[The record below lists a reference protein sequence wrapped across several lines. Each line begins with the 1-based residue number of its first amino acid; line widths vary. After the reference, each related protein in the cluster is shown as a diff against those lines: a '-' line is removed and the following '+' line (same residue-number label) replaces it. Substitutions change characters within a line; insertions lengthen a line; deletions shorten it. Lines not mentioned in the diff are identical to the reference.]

1 MVGKN
6 TTYKSSRKR
15 DLIGFG
21 GVVAIIF
28 LINFIGS
35 VQFFRLDLTAEKR
48 FSLSDSTKQILSN
61 LDDIIYV
68 RCYLEGDFNADFK
81 RLRNSTKEILD
92 EFKAYGGTRFDYE
105 FINPFSDSDPR
116 EQQKMQAE
124 LRKAGL
130 MPTNIIDTEN
140 DQKIE
145 KLVFPGAIFTY
156 KGREVPVQLL
166 KNQVTRNQD
175 PIQLLNESIEGLEY
189 EFAKS
194 IYILQKGEVRKQVAF
209 SKGHGELISLETV
222 DAYQHLSEFYGVK
235 KVEITNSIN
244 AIPAETNLLII
255 AKPDS
260 VFSEAAKYN
269 IDQFIMRGGRVLWLI
284 DNVIASRD
292 SLYNPQMFTI
302 GFPATLNLDDQLF
315 KYGVRVNSDL
325 VLDANCAKLP
335 VPVMDNGKTRFKLFN
350 WFYSPVI
357 IPQSE
362 NYIVKNLSGIR
373 FDFVSSIDTIKRD
386 GIKKTVLLTTSEQ
399 SKIKLTPDRISM
411 QTVNM
416 PVNEE
421 LFNKQN
427 VPVAVLLE
435 GQFESNFKGRLVPL
449 KELEPSLQP
458 ILQSPQTKM
467 IVVSDGDVIKN
478 SFSYKDG
485 SAFPMG
491 FDQVTGEYYTG
502 NRNFILNCVNYLL
515 DDSWLIPLRTKQ
527 FKIRL
532 LDKKKMAAEGKKW
545 RYINTLLPVLIV
557 VLAGLGWFKI
567 RQMRY
572 TK

>member
-6 TTYKSSRKR
+6 TSYKSSRKR

-35 VQFFRLDLTAEKR
+35 VQFFRLDLTSEKR

-61 LDDIIYV
+61 LDDIVYV
-68 RCYLEGDFNADFK
+68 RCYLEGEFNADFK

-92 EFKAYGGTRFDYE
+92 EFKAYGGSRFDYE
-105 FINPFSDSDPR
+105 FINPFADNDPR

-222 DAYQHLSEFYGVK
+222 DAYQHLNEFYGVK

-315 KYGVRVNSDL
+315 KYGVRVNANL

-335 VPVMDNGKTRFKLFN
+335 VPVMDNGKTRFKLMN

-357 IPQSE
+357 LPQSE
-362 NYIVKNLSGIR
+362 NPIVKSLAGIR
-373 FDFVSSIDTIKRD
+373 FDFVSSIDTIKRE
-386 GIKKTVLLTTSEQ
+386 GIKKTVLLTSSEQ

-427 VPVAVLLE
+427 IPVAVLLE

-458 ILQSPQTKM
+458 ILKSPQTKM

-478 SFSYKDG
+478 AFSYKDG

-491 FDQVTGEYYTG
+491 FDQVTGEYFTG

-515 DDSWLIPLRTKQ
+515 DDTWLIPLRTKQ

-532 LDKKKMAAEGKKW
+532 LDKKKTATEGKKW
-545 RYINTLLPVLIV
+545 RYINTILPVLIV

-567 RQMRY
+567 RQL
-572 TK
+572 K